1 MSTDLQNPA
10 AQLFSALHSRNLCK
24 RLPPVDPARRESLA
38 DLLNLAP
45 EAQDSACW
53 PLINFYGYVSMNISK
68 YEQRVLHALAQGGS
82 IIHRFDERGRII
94 EVDCMN
100 RDGWRL
106 DDCTLA
112 VFQKL
117 RRKRMIGSVGG
128 APYRITREGLRAV
141 RSQLDNR

>member
-1 MSTDLQNPA
+1 
-10 AQLFSALHSRNLCK
+10 
-24 RLPPVDPARRESLA
+24 LPPVDPARRETFA
-38 DLLNLAP
+38 GLLNLAP
-45 EAQDSACW
+45 EAHRRACW

-82 IIHRFDERGRII
+82 IIHRFDEHGRII

-100 RDGWRL
+100 RNGWRL

-117 RRKRMIGSVGG
+117 RR
-128 APYRITREGLRAV
+128 
-141 RSQLDNR
+141 